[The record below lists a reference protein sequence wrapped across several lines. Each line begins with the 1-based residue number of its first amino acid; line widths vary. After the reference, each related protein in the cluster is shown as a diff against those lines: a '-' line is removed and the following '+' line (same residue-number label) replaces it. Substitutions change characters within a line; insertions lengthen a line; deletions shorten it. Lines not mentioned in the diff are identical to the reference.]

1 MTLTVATSGASGYN
15 IEKVRSCF
23 GPRELFAPLQFTKN
37 LAKASSGPAVLKG
50 GHVSGQNIETW
61 ERHGKPFSS
70 GGGLM
75 FALTFQRKPT
85 KSCFRAWSVSRAE
98 NLSEEIDHAPLEA
111 QLCA

>member
-50 GHVSGQNIETW
+50 GHVSGQNIEL
-61 ERHGKPFSS
+61 GKGMESPFIWWRSDVRLDVPTQTNQELLSS
-70 GGGLM
+70 M
-75 FALTFQRKPT
+75 V
-85 KSCFRAWSVSRAE
+85 CFTS
-98 NLSEEIDHAPLEA
+98 
-111 QLCA
+111 